1 MSTQPSTLST
11 STNQLLSIFQNLKEK
26 CNVSISIYVVLT
38 VVYFLLILFLII
50 FVNFTFKKF
59 IELENG
65 MNEILGDLD
74 EMKEKYEEFQNR
86 MQKLGLSSILNSD

>member
-1 MSTQPSTLST
+1 MNTGPSTLTT
-11 STNQLLSIFQNLKEK
+11 STNQLLSIFKKLKEK
-26 CNVSISIYVVLT
+26 CNVSLSIYVVLT
-38 VVYFLLILFLII
+38 VVYFLLILFLIV

-86 MQKLGLSSILNSD
+86 MQQLGLSSILNSD

>member
-1 MSTQPSTLST
+1 MSTQSLTPTT
-11 STNQLLSIFQNLKEK
+11 STNQLLSIFKNLKEK

-74 EMKEKYEEFQNR
+74 ELKEKYEEFQNR

>member
-11 STNQLLSIFQNLKEK
+11 STNQLLSIFQNLKKK